1 MASSFVFS
9 STSSVK
15 SSSLLS
21 TREFLI
27 RTKTSTGDINNY
39 EKVVTLRIFD
49 DMHHASEEI
58 ILKKS
63 ESQNQSLENK
73 NINVF
78 HVRTQQ
84 KLGETILKL
93 KLHSTNIGNS
103 QYANDKNERIFLK
116 WIELTDLYSKSKF
129 CFPVE
134 DYLPSSPGDALE
146 LTEVHQDSTCEEN
159 NQQDVA
165 IHTTINSSK
174 LDTNNENKAVK
185 TFNTS
190 VTITEDKSKY
200 VKLYDIRTKTAHQG
214 FLGIKSLMTA
224 NVYVKLYDIHHQS
237 SESIPLTASRLH
249 ERPFRSNQTD
259 QFQVGT
265 IIKLGP
271 LKKVEIWHDGKKG
284 TRLHCDTLEIT
295 DQSNGQI
302 YCFQIK
308 GEFIIDYSN
317 ITIDRCTLEYLDS
330 DTKLTLTDYDN
341 RRCLDIHSEHQKS
354 PTKDVITY
362 QNKEDDVSILS
373 NTAQIKKQLL
383 PVTQQKT
390 SLTNL
395 SSAITSIVSSNVNM
409 NQTLFKVRT
418 RVGHKGLLSLGLGGT
433 DFKVYIRMHEDEKVT
448 DDILLNNS
456 LTHNNSFESGH
467 IDVFEISVPQYIIS
481 PDRIEIFYKGKKHD
495 GLYLKWIEVMNMN
508 TLERKC
514 FPVNRWLELN
524 IVDKK
529 THIMLRDFIVDESCE
544 ENEYR
549 EHHSHDQYKTEY
561 VVRTK
566 TSLNQPINNSDTH
579 ANIYLKI
586 YNDKKKH
593 TEDML
598 LSNLKHHTNPFRAGN
613 IDKFEIGSIHLMD
626 DAIDKIELWHDN
638 TSNFDW
644 LCEWIEIK
652 NKKTNNIKCFGVN
665 RILSRQSSDGA
676 TKVVLT
682 IHSHYPCDKIEHE
695 LHNLATTVAI
705 QDRFSHLNKIQY
717 IPQTHYHSPNKHDF
731 TKKYIVTIKTGNK
744 ILSGTDANVFI
755 RLYDDQNRQSEDILL
770 EQTVTNKVPF
780 QKHAIDE
787 FHTGTLNNLS
797 DLQKVHLWYT
807 DEKNEGWNVEWLQI
821 EDIDLNR
828 LYCFPVNKWLDSNSN
843 DKTTHIVLTEFT
855 VNEPCLRVSNQ
866 KDQKNSQLSQF
877 KQSYHVETKTGTKG
891 FLGLSSTGTNAKV
904 YMRIHDKN
912 GQVSEPIELHQ
923 SINHKNKF
931 ERGQTDEFDVG
942 STQLLNG
949 IDKLELW
956 HDDTGI
962 GHGWF
967 ADYVAVID
975 NKTGEEAC
983 FFIGEYLNKQ
993 NGGVE
998 EKHLILDKQTLD
1010 NRPCREHKFDVNEST
1025 IQETVAAGNSLTPF
1039 TQTYRIETKTGHT
1052 GLFGLGGASTNANV
1066 FIRIHDNNDKLSEPL
1081 QLKHSLIHKNKFER
1095 NQTDQFDV
1103 GTYKSLDGI
1112 KKVELW
1118 HESGKNDGWQVDYVK
1133 VIDNKTGDSY
1143 CFFVNGMLDKNS
1155 GLKKTHVLLQYP
1167 SVNVSCL
1174 DELKVMKTIHNTTA
1188 INMIDSQKNDKIE
1201 RNFTIRTK
1209 TGNQVEAGSTTP
1221 IHIQLFDD
1229 RGQKSEDIR
1238 LKHKDHDKHNFEPS
1252 AIDEFQVTSFQ
1263 PLSKKLQGIRV
1274 KHNADKYQGWYA
1286 EWIEITDEDNMQT
1299 YCYPIQRWIDKAEND
1314 KRTDIYFSDVSDVPC
1329 DSLLNTMPESG
1340 HQSVSIVREVPAGTV
1355 SSLTY
1360 PSQTTAQTLATSFK
1374 NTYHVKTKTGKKG
1387 FLGLSSTGTNAK
1399 VFLRIID
1406 KNSDV
1411 SETIQLHGSTDH
1423 KNKFQR
1429 GRTDEFDIGTSK
1441 QLNDIDHIELWTDG
1455 KDLDNGWF
1463 LEYIQ
1468 VTNNKTGDIACFPVN
1483 QYLNHKNGG
1492 IEDNPLRLKKVTD
1505 ERSCQQLIEDSNDN
1519 DNESEEQI
1527 SSSNV
1532 KFSGLSSK
1540 YKNTF
1545 SVVTKTG
1552 HVGFLG
1558 LSSAR
1563 THAPVF
1569 IRIHDTKGKIS
1580 EAIQLQNSI
1589 RHTNKF
1595 ERNQTDQFDIG
1606 TYELLE
1612 GVSRVE
1618 LWHENDKNDGWQL
1631 EYIQLIDNQTNTS
1644 YCFSVN
1650 KMLDKNYGSKQT
1662 HILLETPLINV
1673 SCSDQSQVVQ
1683 RNRMNTDM
1691 TSSKKKKDK
1700 YVRNFTIRTKTGN
1713 QIEAGST
1720 TPIHIQ
1726 LFDDQA
1732 QSSEDIRL
1740 KHHEHDK
1747 HNFEP
1752 GATDEF
1758 RVTSYQPLS
1767 NQLTGIRIKHNAD
1780 KYQGWY
1786 CEWIEIIDDDNEKI
1800 YCYPIQRWLDKAEN
1814 DKKTDVYFNDLSDV
1828 PCSSLSDT
1836 IMESGHY
1843 LASIIRRSHTSQLSS
1858 EISPIPFQNTYHV
1871 ETKTGKKGFLGLSST
1886 GEYRDYTESSYK
1898 KVLHIFKGTNN
1909 NVYIQIIDRNGN
1921 KSEPIQLKKS
1931 IDHRNKFERGHIDEF
1946 DIGSTKPLNGINQ
1959 LEIWTDG
1966 KSFGHGWY
1974 ADYIIVTDNKTG
1986 EEACFL
1992 IDEYLNKENGGVSVN
2007 HLLLDKQTGNISC
2020 RERHQ
2025 KQEDDLDTIRTLQM
2039 EAIKSVIISSDHAS
2053 STIVYKRTYHI
2064 DTKTGPKGF
2073 LGGVSSAGTN
2083 ADIYLQIHDKSGH
2096 ISEPISLRCS
2106 TKHSNP
2112 FEKGK
2117 TDSFD
2122 IGTKESLD
2130 SIAKLELYH
2139 NGTDLDHEWNVEYVN
2154 IVDNTTGH
2162 SYCFSNE
2169 KWLSNSEHLILDN
2182 YVLNISCEDVIKEQI
2197 ESKIDTNST
2206 KIKQKRSFTVRTKTG
2221 SQVEAG
2227 STTPIY
2233 IRLFDNR
2240 SQKSDKIRLKQKDK
2254 DSHHFEPGSIDE
2266 FHVTSDKPLNT
2277 LTAIEISHTADKY
2290 QGWYGEWISVTDND
2304 ENKTYCFPLQR
2315 WLDKGELDG
2324 KIDIHLKYIP
2334 TMISC
2339 EQLPD
2344 SMKRPSSLLST
2355 SIQSSTIKNIIE
2367 EYKSLYHVQT
2377 KTAKK
2382 GFLGLSPTGTDANV
2396 FIRIHDK
2403 DGKVSE
2409 SIELK
2414 NSIDHKNKFA
2424 RGKIDD
2430 FDVGSTHELN
2440 SMNKLEL
2447 WTDSKDISKGWYPEY
2462 IQITDQKTNEVSCF
2476 VIEQNEKYG
2485 GVKDD
2490 HLILDKQKD
2499 NRVCQELKKDD
2510 TINSYDK
2517 NYDETKQSFLSNVES
2532 QGRFQVEIKT
2542 GHSGFLGL
2550 GGAGTDAPVFIR
2562 IYDSNDHKSEAFQL
2576 KYSTKHKNKFE
2587 RNQIDH
2593 FIVHTDEPF
2602 DDISKLDLW
2611 HEGNENDGWQVDYVN
2626 IIDNKTNISYCFPV
2640 NTMLDQNSSLKQ
2652 TSIHVENPLINV
2664 SCKEETEAIKKSHS
2678 YTSVSKK
2685 LKPDKLSRNYTVRTK
2700 TGNHASAGSTT
2711 PIHLQL
2717 IDIYDKK
2724 SRDIRLKKKD
2734 MEGHH
2739 FAPGNIDEFKIT
2751 LPEPLSTLK
2760 AVKLSLDADKYQG
2773 WYGEW
2778 ISITDDNNQETYC
2791 FPIQR
2796 WLDKGENDHKTHVI
2810 LYQQSIIPCNQLLD
2824 SILIQSSSMNNE
2836 DNEQSSNS
2844 EGNIKTSITNL
2855 LSLDHR
2861 YENIG
2866 SHDFQVRTKTADKS
2880 LQGKLGRDANVYLN
2894 IYDKNNKQISGSIRL
2909 QNSKNH
2915 KVPFQRHHTDKFDI
2929 TIPNIKINDIDRI
2942 DLYHDGRNDG
2952 WFCDFVEIKNRQTNE
2967 TKCFSVHQWL
2977 DKVSDDRIQFSMTN
2991 YQNIP
2996 CDDKRHVINYQYYT
3010 IRIKTNTTNLTPND
3024 SMNIFIKLFGK
3035 SHQTER
3041 IQLDQTI
3048 DNKQA
3053 FRRNNSIDI
3062 FEIRTSTK
3070 LNSLQKIE
3078 FFYEF
3083 SSNNRKFSLEWIEIT
3098 NLSNGII
3105 SCFPVNRILTQL
3117 DINRGMQQV
3126 LTLNESNNQPC
3137 SY

>member
-1 MASSFVFS
+1 M
-9 STSSVK
+9 
-15 SSSLLS
+15 
-21 TREFLI
+21 
-27 RTKTSTGDINNY
+27 N
-39 EKVVTLRIFD
+39 
-49 DMHHASEEI
+49 HASEEI

-84 KLGETILKL
+84 KLGETIRKL
-93 KLHSTNIGNS
+93 KLHTTSIINS
-103 QYANDKNERIFLK
+103 QSTNDKNKRIFLK
-116 WIELTDLYSKSKF
+116 WIELTDLNTKCNF

-146 LTEVHQDSTCEEN
+146 LTEVHQDSICEEN
-159 NQQDVA
+159 NQQEVNKKYSDVEKEKNRTEEK
-165 IHTTINSSK
+165 ITNIQSNDHLQSIRNTTNSSE
-174 LDTNNENKAVK
+174 LYTNKENKADK
-185 TFNTS
+185 TFNAQFI
-190 VTITEDKSKY
+190 ITEDKSKY
-200 VKLYDIRTKTAHQG
+200 AKLYDIRTKTAHQG
-214 FLGIKSLMTA
+214 FLGIKSLMKA

-237 SESIPLTASRLH
+237 SESIPLTISRLH

-308 GEFIIDYSN
+308 
-317 ITIDRCTLEYLDS
+317 EYLDN
-330 DTKLTLTDYDN
+330 DTKLILTDYDN
-341 RRCLDIHSEHQKS
+341 RRCLDIHSEYQKLS
-354 PTKDVITY
+354 TKDAITY
-362 QNKEDDVSILS
+362 QNKDDDLSILS
-373 NTAQIKKQLL
+373 NTVQIKSQLL
-383 PVTQQKT
+383 PATQQKT

-395 SSAITSIVSSNVNM
+395 SSAITSVVSSNTHM
-409 NQTLFKVRT
+409 IQTLFKVRT
-418 RVGHKGLLSLGLGGT
+418 RVGHKTLLSLGLGGT
-433 DFKVYIRMHEDEKVT
+433 DFQVYIRIHEGEKVT
-448 DDILLNNS
+448 EDILLNNS
-456 LTHNNSFESGH
+456 LTHNNPFESGH
-467 IDVFEISVPQYIIS
+467 IDVFEIGVPQYIIS
-481 PDRIEIFYKGKKHD
+481 PDRIEIFHKGKKHD

-524 IVDKK
+524 EADKK
-529 THIMLRDFIVDESCE
+529 THIMLRDFIVNESCE

-561 VVRTK
+561 VIRTK

-586 YNDKKKH
+586 YNDKKKY

-598 LSNLKHHTNPFRAGN
+598 LSHSKHHTNPFRAGK

-626 DAIDKIELWHDN
+626 DTIDRIELWHDN

-644 LCEWIEIK
+644 FCEWIEIK
-652 NKKTNNIKCFGVN
+652 NKKTDNIKCFGVN
-665 RILSRQSSDGA
+665 RILSRKSSDGT
-676 TKVVLT
+676 TKIVLT
-682 IHSHYPCDKIEHE
+682 IHSHYPCDKIERE
-695 LHNLATTVAI
+695 LHNLANTVGI
-705 QDRFSHLNKIQY
+705 QDRYSHIDKIQY
-717 IPQTHYHSPNKHDF
+717 IPQRYYHSPNKHDF
-731 TKKYIVTIKTGNK
+731 TKKYIITIKTGNK
-744 ILSGTDANVFI
+744 TISGTDINVFI
-755 RLYDDQNRQSEDILL
+755 RLYDDQNRQSEDMLL
-770 EQTVTNKVPF
+770 EQTVTNKIPF
-780 QKHAIDE
+780 QKHAVDE
-787 FHTGTLNNLS
+787 FHTGILNNLS
-797 DLQKVHLWYT
+797 NLQKVHLWYT
-807 DEKNEGWNVEWLQI
+807 GEKNEGWNVEWLQI
-821 EDIDLNR
+821 EDIDMNH
-828 LYCFPVNKWLDSNSN
+828 LYCFPVNKWFDSNSN
-843 DKTTHIVLTEFT
+843 DRTTHIVLTEFT
-855 VNEPCLRVSNQ
+855 VNEPCSRLSSQ
-866 KDQKNSQLSQF
+866 KGQKNNQLLQF
-877 KQSYHVETKTGTKG
+877 KRSYHVETKTGTKG
-891 FLGLSSTGTNAKV
+891 FLRLSPTGTNAKV

-942 STQLLNG
+942 STQSLDG
-949 IDKLELW
+949 VDKLELW

-993 NGGVE
+993 NGGIE

-1010 NRPCREHKFDVNEST
+1010 NRPCRDHKFDVNEST
-1025 IQETVAAGNSLTPF
+1025 IQETVATGNPPTPF
-1039 TQTYRIETKTGHT
+1039 TQTYRIEIKTGHT
-1052 GLFGLGGASTNANV
+1052 GLFGLGGANTNVNV
-1066 FIRIHDNNDKLSEPL
+1066 FIRIHDNNDNMSESL
-1081 QLKHSLIHKNKFER
+1081 QLKHSLKHKNKFER

-1103 GTYKSLDGI
+1103 GTRKSLDGV

-1118 HESGKNDGWQVDYVK
+1118 HESDKNEGWQVDFIQ
-1133 VIDNKTGDSY
+1133 VIDNKTGNSY
-1143 CFFVNGMLDKNS
+1143 CFFINAMLNKNS

-1167 SVNVSCL
+1167 SINVSCL
-1174 DELKVMKTIHNTTA
+1174 DELQAMKQMHNTTT
-1188 INMIDSQKNDKIE
+1188 INMINSQKNDKIE

-1209 TGNQVEAGSTTP
+1209 TGNQIEAGSTTP

-1229 RGQKSEDIR
+1229 QDQKSEDIR
-1238 LKHKDHDKHNFEPS
+1238 LKHKDHDKHNFEPG

-1263 PLSKKLQGIRV
+1263 PLSNKLIGIRV

-1286 EWIEITDEDNMQT
+1286 EWIEITDEDNIQT
-1299 YCYPIQRWIDKAEND
+1299 YCYPIQRWLDKAEND
-1314 KRTDIYFSDVSDVPC
+1314 KQTDIYFTDVSDVPC
-1329 DSLLNTMPESG
+1329 DSLLDTMPQSG
-1340 HQSVSIVREVPAGTV
+1340 HRSIPTIRETPVGTV

-1360 PSQTTAQTLATSFK
+1360 LSQTSAQTLVTSYK

-1387 FLGLSSTGTNAK
+1387 FLGFSPTGTNAK

-1406 KNSDV
+1406 KNGDV
-1411 SETIQLHGSTDH
+1411 SENLQLHGSTDH

-1429 GRTDEFDIGTSK
+1429 GRTDEFDIGTNK
-1441 QLNDIDHIELWTDG
+1441 QLNGIDQIELWTDG
-1455 KDLDNGWF
+1455 KGLGSGWF

-1468 VTNNKTGDIACFPVN
+1468 VTDNKTGDIACFPVN

-1492 IEDNPLRLKKVTD
+1492 IEDNPLRLKRVID
-1505 ERSCQQLIEDSNDN
+1505 ERSCQESIEDSNDI
-1519 DNESEEQI
+1519 DNESEEQML
-1527 SSSNV
+1527 SSNV
-1532 KFSGLSSK
+1532 KFSALSSK

-1545 SVVTKTG
+1545 SVITKTG
-1552 HVGFLG
+1552 HVGLG
-1558 LSSAR
+1558 STR
-1563 THAPVF
+1563 THTPVF
-1569 IRIHDTKGKIS
+1569 IRLHDIKGKIS

-1595 ERNQTDQFDIG
+1595 EKNQTDQFDVGIC
-1606 TYELLE
+1606 ELLE
-1612 GVSRVE
+1612 DISRVE
-1618 LWHENDKNDGWQL
+1618 LWHENDKNNEWQL
-1631 EYIQLIDNQTNTS
+1631 EYIQIIDNQTNTS
-1644 YCFSVN
+1644 YCFPVN

-1662 HILLETPLINV
+1662 HILLETPLINI

-1700 YVRNFTIRTKTGN
+1700 YVRNFTIRTRTGN

-1726 LFDDQA
+1726 LFDDQQ

-1740 KHHEHDK
+1740 KHHNHDK

-1752 GATDEF
+1752 DAIDEF
-1758 RVTSYQPLS
+1758 QVISHQPLS

-1780 KYQGWY
+1780 KYLGWF
-1786 CEWIEIIDDDNEKI
+1786 CEWIEIIDDDNGKI

-1814 DKKTDVYFNDLSDV
+1814 DKKTDVYFTNLSDV
-1828 PCSSLSDT
+1828 PCSSLPDT
-1836 IMESGHY
+1836 MMESGHH
-1843 LASIIRRSHTSQLSS
+1843 SVPVIQKSHISQLSS
-1858 EISPIPFQNTYHV
+1858 EISSIPFQNTYHV

-1886 GEYRDYTESSYK
+1886 G
-1898 KVLHIFKGTNN
+1898 TNAN
-1909 NVYIQIIDRNGN
+1909 IYIQIIDRNGN
-1921 KSEPIQLKKS
+1921 KSEPIQLKAS
-1931 IDHRNKFERGHIDEF
+1931 IDHKNKFERGHIDEF
-1946 DIGSTKPLNGINQ
+1946 DIGVTKLLNGINQ

-1966 KSFGHGWY
+1966 KGLGHGWY
-1974 ADYIIVTDNKTG
+1974 ADYVIVTDNRTG

-1992 IDEYLNKENGGVSVN
+1992 IGEYLNKENGGIAIN
-2007 HLLLDKQTGNISC
+2007 HLILDKLTGNMSC
-2020 RERHQ
+2020 RERHR
-2025 KQEDDLDTIRTLQM
+2025 KQEDDLDTIRTRQI
-2039 EAIKSVIISSDHAS
+2039 EAIKSIISSSDDSS

-2064 DTKTGPKGF
+2064 DTKTGRKGF
-2073 LGGVSSAGTN
+2073 LGLSPTGTN
-2083 ADIYLQIHDKSGH
+2083 ADVYLQIHDKSGH

-2122 IGTKESLD
+2122 VGTKESLD

-2139 NGTDLDHEWNVEYVN
+2139 DGTDLGHGWNVDYVN
-2154 IVDNTTGH
+2154 ILDNTTGH
-2162 SYCFSNE
+2162 NYCFPAN

-2182 YVLNISCEDVIKEQI
+2182 YVSNVSCEEVIKEQM
-2197 ESKIDTNST
+2197 EAKIDTNNMKT
-2206 KIKQKRSFTVRTKTG
+2206 KQKRSFTVQTKTG

-2233 IRLFDNR
+2233 IRLFDNH
-2240 SQKSDKIRLKQKDK
+2240 SQKSEKIRLKQKDK
-2254 DSHHFEPGSIDE
+2254 DGHHFEPGSIDE
-2266 FHVTSDKPLNT
+2266 FHITSDKPLNT
-2277 LTAIEISHTADKY
+2277 LTAIEISHSADKY

-2304 ENKTYCFPLQR
+2304 ENETYCFPLQR

-2324 KIDIHLKYIP
+2324 KTDIYLKHIR
-2334 TMISC
+2334 TMIPC

-2344 SMKRPSSLLST
+2344 TMKRQSLLLNR
-2355 SIQSSTIKNIIE
+2355 SIQSSTIKNIVE
-2367 EYKSLYHVQT
+2367 GYKSLYHVQT

-2382 GFLGLSPTGTDANV
+2382 GLLGLSPTGTDANV

-2403 DGKVSE
+2403 DGKISE
-2409 SIELK
+2409 PLELK

-2430 FDVGSTHELN
+2430 FDVGSIYELN
-2440 SMNKLEL
+2440 NIDKLEL
-2447 WTDSKDISKGWYPEY
+2447 WTDSKGIGNGWYPEY
-2462 IQITDQKTNEVSCF
+2462 IQITDQRTNEVSCF

-2485 GVKDD
+2485 GLKND

-2499 NRVCQELKKDD
+2499 NRLCQELKKDD
-2510 TINSYDK
+2510 TINLYDK
-2517 NYDETKQSFLSNVES
+2517 NYDQAKQNFLSSVES

-2542 GHSGFLGL
+2542 GHTGFLGL
-2550 GGAGTDAPVFIR
+2550 GSAGTDASVFIR
-2562 IYDSNDHKSEAFQL
+2562 IYDSNDRKSEAFQL
-2576 KYSTKHKNKFE
+2576 KHSTKHKNKFE
-2587 RNQIDH
+2587 RNQTDH

-2602 DDISKLDLW
+2602 DSIAKLDLW
-2611 HEGNENDGWQVDYVN
+2611 HEGNKNDGWQVDYVN
-2626 IIDNKTNISYCFPV
+2626 IIDNKTNTSYCFPV
-2640 NTMLDQNSSLKQ
+2640 NTMLDQNSGFKQ
-2652 TSIHVENPLINV
+2652 TSIHLENPLINIF
-2664 SCKEETEAIKKSHS
+2664 CKEETEAIKKSHS
-2678 YTSVSKK
+2678 YTSISKK
-2685 LKPDKLSRNYTVRTK
+2685 LKSDKLSRNYTVRTK

-2724 SRDIRLKKKD
+2724 SKDIQLKKKD

-2739 FAPGNIDEFKIT
+2739 FAPGNIDEFKFT
-2751 LPEPLSTLK
+2751 LPESLSTLK

-2778 ISITDDNNQETYC
+2778 ISITDDDNQETYC

-2796 WLDKGENDHKTHVI
+2796 WLDKGEHDHKTHVT
-2810 LYQQSIIPCNQLLD
+2810 LYQQSTIPCNQLSD
-2824 SILIQSSSMNNE
+2824 SILIRSSSMNNE
-2836 DNEQSSNS
+2836 DNEPSSNS
-2844 EGNIKTSITNL
+2844 EGNIKASIISS
-2855 LSLDHR
+2855 LSLDHQ
-2861 YENIG
+2861 YEYI
-2866 SHDFQVRTKTADKS
+2866 SPHDFQVHTKTADKS

-2894 IYDKNNKQISGSIRL
+2894 IYDKNNKQISSSIRL

-2915 KVPFQRHHTDKFDI
+2915 KIPFQRHHTDKFHI
-2929 TIPNIKINDIDRI
+2929 TIPNIKINNIDRI
-2942 DLYHDGRNDG
+2942 DLYHDGQNDG
-2952 WFCDFVEIKNRQTNE
+2952 WLCDFVEIKNPQTNE

-2991 YQNIP
+2991 YQNIS
-2996 CDDKRHVINYQYYT
+2996 CDDKQHATNHHYY
-3010 IRIKTNTTNLTPND
+3010 ILRIKTNTTNLTSND
-3024 SMNIFIKLFGK
+3024 SVNIFIKLFGK
-3035 SHQTER
+3035 SHQTEQ

-3083 SSNNRKFSLEWIEIT
+3083 SSNNRKFSIEWIEIT
-3098 NLSNGII
+3098 NLLNGII

-3117 DINRGMQQV
+3117 DINRGMQQI
-3126 LTLNESNNQPC
+3126 LTLNESNNKPC